1 MEGEGRVSG
10 ARLLFRFS
18 IGTTEL
24 AGERL
29 IAALREFD
37 SLMPDLAAEGAP
49 ERVLRLRHALIG
61 AVAALPAWARTTL
74 ARRQAAR
81 SLHGRTARARDLA
94 SRLPGAGRLRRRTDE
109 LLARVEAQLVRW
121 ALAGRREELAG
132 RALADTAIR
141 EASHELVSAVAE
153 SPELKRVIAEQ
164 SEGLGTSAMAELRER
179 TASADALAERVT
191 RRFLRRSR

>member
-1 MEGEGRVSG
+1 MDGEGRVSA
-10 ARLLFRFS
+10 ARLLFRFG

-29 IAALREFD
+29 IAALRELD
-37 SLMPDLAAEGAP
+37 SVMPDVAAEGAP
-49 ERVLRLRHALIG
+49 ERTLRLHHALLG
-61 AVAALPAWARTTL
+61 AVTSLPAWARVTL
-74 ARRQAAR
+74 ARRRAAR
-81 SLHGRTARARDLA
+81 SMSRRGANGRRLA
-94 SRLPGAGRLRRRTDE
+94 SRLPGADRIRQRYE
-109 LLARVEAQLVRW
+109 MLLARVEAQLVRW

-132 RALADTAIR
+132 RALAETAIR

-164 SEGLGTSAMAELRER
+164 SEGLGTSAMAELRES
-179 TASADALAERVT
+179 TARADALAERVT